1 MPAAWVEPTTGG
13 TPGKACGHPMSRPD
27 ALALWAEQMHAGSLP
42 GLVLTVRGAFL
53 QAERVEG

>member
-1 MPAAWVEPTTGG
+1 
-13 TPGKACGHPMSRPD
+13 MSRPD